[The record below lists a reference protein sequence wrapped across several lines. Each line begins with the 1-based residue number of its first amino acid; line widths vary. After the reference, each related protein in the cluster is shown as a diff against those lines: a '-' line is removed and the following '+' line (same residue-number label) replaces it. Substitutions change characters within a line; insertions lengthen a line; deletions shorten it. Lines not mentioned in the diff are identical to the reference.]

1 VVWPKAAPGSSFT
14 PAPIMDALSSATA
27 ELEELRAQRSAE
39 ALIKEEKQP
48 NKKQKQKN
56 KPGQYSKQAYNVR

>member
-1 VVWPKAAPGSSFT
+1 VWPKAAPGSSFT
-14 PAPIMDALSSATA
+14 PAPIMDALSSAIT
-27 ELEELRAQRSAE
+27 ELQELRAQRSVE

-48 NKKQKQKN
+48 KKKQKN